1 VALAA
6 ALLAGPAPSAG
17 SAREDCLALHWNLVT
32 LLEEA
37 TAAMFAAARVALEA
51 EGIAP
56 ERAEAVVRRMREPDA
71 SLAGSPYRADFEARF
86 AAFERAQAE
95 LLRAAGCGEAGGKR
109 EGGAGG
115 GLPDPAASSD
125 DPTLVP

>member
-37 TAAMFAAARVALEA
+37 TAALFAAARVALEA

-71 SLAGSPYRADFEARF
+71 SLPGSPYRADFEARF

-95 LLRAAGCGEAGGKR
+95 LLRAAGCADARSDSGDAGAAGGEAPP
-109 EGGAGG
+109 AGG
-115 GLPDPAASSD
+115 R
-125 DPTLVP
+125 